1 MDYLHEMDLTERAMD
16 CRMSAIG
23 LWTISWESLGNP
35 DDSNTSHESYLDIT
49 HTKRQETGWF
59 NYMNR
64 DIEKLMTSYTDFS
77 IHFKRP
83 YVTIIESIWKRD
95 YSTPK
100 K

>member
-1 MDYLHEMDLTERAMD
+1 MDYLYEMDLTERAMD

-23 LWTISWESLGNP
+23 LWTISRESLGNP

-64 DIEKLMTSYTDFS
+64 YIEKLMTSYTDFS

-95 YSTPK
+95 YLTPK